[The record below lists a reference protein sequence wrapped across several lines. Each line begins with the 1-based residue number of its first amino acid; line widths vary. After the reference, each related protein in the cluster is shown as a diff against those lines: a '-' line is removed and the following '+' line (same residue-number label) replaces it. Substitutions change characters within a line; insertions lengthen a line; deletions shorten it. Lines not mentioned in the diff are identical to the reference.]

1 MATQTSSLSSA
12 TQATLLKRV
21 GVRAYRLLE
30 SMTESAYRGFLA
42 QSAGRYGID

>member
-1 MATQTSSLSSA
+1 MTTQTSSLSSA
-12 TQATLLKRV
+12 ARASLLKRI
-21 GVRAYRLLE
+21 GVKAYRLLD